1 MSLSRPGRTSERND
15 LPVVL
20 TVAGSDSGGGAGIQ
34 ADIKTCEALGA
45 FCTTAI
51 VALTAQNTLGVQD
64 AFPMTPS
71 IVRAQIESVLSDMGA
86 QVVLTG
92 MLPTADIIETVS
104 SALEAPA
111 ASVRVID
118 PVGPPPP
125 PPCGFPSPCCPSHT
139 LLPICFEA
147 ARREGLCAPF
157 AHAHTPNASCHTQP
171 DRDRVLRFQVFI
183 AASGDWLVG
192 AEAMEAIK
200 TKLIPS
206 ATIITPNLAEAKA
219 LLGVEGEVSPFL
231 CVL

>member
-104 SALEAPA
+104 SALEAHD

-118 PVGPPPP
+118 PVGPPP

>member
-104 SALEAPA
+104 SALEAHD

-125 PPCGFPSPCCPSHT
+125 PLWVSLSMLPLSHIAPYMFRSRSSRGIVCTFRTRTHPERVVSHATRPRPCVAIS
-139 LLPICFEA
+139 
-147 ARREGLCAPF
+147 GLHRCE
-157 AHAHTPNASCHTQP
+157 
-171 DRDRVLRFQVFI
+171 R
-183 AASGDWLVG
+183 
-192 AEAMEAIK
+192 
-200 TKLIPS
+200 
-206 ATIITPNLAEAKA
+206 
-219 LLGVEGEVSPFL
+219 
-231 CVL
+231 

>member
-104 SALEAPA
+104 SALEAHD

-118 PVGPPPP
+118 PVGFF

>member
-104 SALEAPA
+104 SALEAHD

-125 PPCGFPSPCCPSHT
+125 PPCGFPSPLCPSHT
-139 LLPICFEA
+139 LLPIRFEA

>member
-104 SALEAPA
+104 SALEAHD

-125 PPCGFPSPCCPSHT
+125 PLWVSLSMLPLSH
-139 LLPICFEA
+139 I
-147 ARREGLCAPF
+147 APYMF
-157 AHAHTPNASCHTQP
+157 RS
-171 DRDRVLRFQVFI
+171 R
-183 AASGDWLVG
+183 S
-192 AEAMEAIK
+192 
-200 TKLIPS
+200 S
-206 ATIITPNLAEAKA
+206 
-219 LLGVEGEVSPFL
+219 
-231 CVL
+231 

>member
-64 AFPMTPS
+64 AIPMTPS

-104 SALEAPA
+104 SALEAHD

-118 PVGPPPP
+118 PVGSPPPRV
-125 PPCGFPSPCCPSHT
+125 GFPLHFAPLTHCSLFVSKPLVARDCVHLSHT
-139 LLPICFEA
+139 HTTRT
-147 ARREGLCAPF
+147 RRVTRNANATCVAISGLHRCE
-157 AHAHTPNASCHTQP
+157 
-171 DRDRVLRFQVFI
+171 R
-183 AASGDWLVG
+183 
-192 AEAMEAIK
+192 
-200 TKLIPS
+200 
-206 ATIITPNLAEAKA
+206 
-219 LLGVEGEVSPFL
+219 
-231 CVL
+231 

>member
-104 SALEAPA
+104 SALEAHD
-111 ASVRVID
+111 ASVRVIA

-125 PPCGFPSPCCPSHT
+125 PPVGFPLHVAPLTHCSLFVSKPLVARDCVHLSHT
-139 LLPICFEA
+139 
-147 ARREGLCAPF
+147 
-157 AHAHTPNASCHTQP
+157 HTPRT
-171 DRDRVLRFQVFI
+171 RRVTRNPTATVCVAI
-183 AASGDWLVG
+183 SGLHRC
-192 AEAMEAIK
+192 ER
-200 TKLIPS
+200 
-206 ATIITPNLAEAKA
+206 
-219 LLGVEGEVSPFL
+219 
-231 CVL
+231 